1 MVAVVDD
8 TIDGGGGNDTI
19 AGDPGNDNINGG
31 DGDDLIIWRN
41 GDGSDAVN
49 GGAGTDTQQL
59 IMSDTA
65 GDVATLSNFVG
76 SGFFQRTNLVPFFVS
91 TSTVERVDFQGQGG
105 DDSLTVFNLA
115 GTTIT
120 DVLFSGGDGN
130 DTLNASAATAT
141 RSRPMAALETI
152 V

>member
-1 MVAVVDD
+1 MVVVVDD

-19 AGDPGNDNINGG
+19 AGDPGNDTITGG

-41 GDGSDAVN
+41 GDGSDVVT

-59 IMSDTA
+59 IMSDTDP
-65 GDVATLSNFVG
+65 DVATLSNFL
-76 SGFFQRTNLVPFFVS
+76 GFGLFQRTNLVPFNVF

-141 RSRPMAALETI
+141 RSPPMAALETI

>member
-1 MVAVVDD
+1 MAA
-8 TIDGGGGNDTI
+8 TIRLPAIPATTHI
-19 AGDPGNDNINGG
+19 TGG

-41 GDGSDAVN
+41 GDGSDVVN

-59 IMSDTA
+59 IMSDA
-65 GDVATLSNFVG
+65 DPDVATLSNFLG
-76 SGFFQRTNLVPFFVS
+76 SGFFQRTNLVPFNVV
-91 TSTVERVDFQGQGG
+91 TSTVERIDFQGQGG
-105 DDSLTVFNLA
+105 DDNLTVFNLA

-130 DTLNASAATAT
+130 DTLKLRRQRQQ
-141 RSRPMAALETI
+141 RSPPMAALETI